1 MGEWLIGTEA
11 AMHCVHCGRRLEAGA
26 RFCAGCGAV
35 VHGAGASPSGAE
47 WAGVVSPP
55 LIRLMRPRQPRMIAG
70 VCAAFAL
77 RYGWDLTLVRVLTA
91 VGALLTS
98 GLVLVAYLVA
108 WVAIPEAPYALPGAG
123 QTV

>member
-1 MGEWLIGTEA
+1 
-11 AMHCVHCGRRLEAGA
+11 MHCVHCGRRLEAGA
-26 RFCAGCGAV
+26 RFCAGCGAAV
-35 VHGAGASPSGAE
+35 NGAGASTSGAE

-55 LIRLMRPRQPRMIAG
+55 LMRLMRPRQSRMIAG

-91 VGALLTS
+91 AGALLTS

-108 WVAIPEAPYALPGAG
+108 WVAIPEVPYALPGAG